1 MIGVNMN
8 NLKKLGLTALA
19 GSLVASTAYAGTLE
33 VTGTAAVKYQSKS
46 GSAGTASVQGNPWS
60 DNTDISFDGSGDL
73 DNGWTVGYHQL
84 ISGGAF
90 SSSNVTL
97 DMGDAGMVAFGNNSA
112 LGGIDTIKDKMP
124 TAGEEVWDDHGTGDD
139 AGVTDVGADDS
150 LYYKGSF
157 SGITA
162 SASYSR
168 TGVGTDTSVA
178 LVAADLVE
186 GAEFGIGMGT
196 DVTTTSGTE
205 NDMTTAYAKYSTG
218 PVTIGA
224 QLSEIDKTAANSDID
239 REAAA
244 ISFAVNENLSLS
256 WGISTVKYESSSLVD
271 AESTGISASYTM
283 GGMTIGAV
291 ANKTDSFG
299 GAAGTDREFKE
310 VSLSFAF

>member
-1 MIGVNMN
+1 MN

-33 VTGTAAVKYQSKS
+33 VTGSASVKYQSQS
-46 GSAGTASVQGNPWS
+46 GSSGTTAVQGNPWS
-60 DNTDISFDGSGDL
+60 DNNDISFSGSGEL
-73 DNGWTVGYHQL
+73 ENGMTVGYVYTMADA
-84 ISGGAF
+84 AF
-90 SSSNVTL
+90 SSSAVTL
-97 DMGDAGMVAFGNNSA
+97 DMGDAGMVAFAHGTA
-112 LGGIDTIKDKMP
+112 YGGIDTIKDKMP
-124 TAGEEVWDDHGTGDD
+124 TAGEEVWDDQGTGDD
-139 AGVTDVGADDS
+139 AGVTDVGSDPSINYKIS
-150 LYYKGSF
+150 L

-186 GAEFGIGMGT
+186 GAEFGVGT
-196 DVTTTSGTE
+196 ATNVTSTSGIE
-205 NDMTTAYAKYSTG
+205 DDMMTAYAKYTSG
-218 PVTIGA
+218 PVTVGV

-244 ISFAVNENLSLS
+244 ISFAVNENLSVS
-256 WGISTVKYESSSLVD
+256 WGISTVQYEDASLVD

-283 GGMTIGAV
+283 GGMTLGAV

-299 GAAGTDREFKE
+299 GASGTDREFTE

>member
-1 MIGVNMN
+1 MN

-19 GSLVASTAYAGTLE
+19 SSLVASTAFAGTLE

-46 GSAGTASVQGNPWS
+46 GSAGTASVQQNPWS
-60 DNTDISFDGSGDL
+60 DNTDISFDGSGEL

-124 TAGEEVWDDHGTGDD
+124 TAGEEVWDDQGTGDD
-139 AGVTDVGADDS
+139 AGVTDVGSDAS
-150 LYYKGSF
+150 INYKIDV

-162 SASYSR
+162 SASYAR

-186 GAEFGIGMGT
+186 GAEFGVGT
-196 DVTTTSGTE
+196 ATNVTTTSGIE
-205 NDMTTAYAKYSTG
+205 DDMMTAYAKYTSG
-218 PVTIGA
+218 PVTVGV

-244 ISFAVNENLSLS
+244 ISFAVNENMSIS
-256 WGISTVKYESSSLVD
+256 YGISNVQYESSSLVD

-299 GAAGTDREFKE
+299 GSAGADAEFTE
-310 VSLSFAF
+310 VSIAFAF